1 MKILITGTS
10 KGIGKA
16 TALEFL
22 KNGHSVVGL
31 DVLPSSIEHPLYTHH
46 VVDIFSSPLPEIENI
61 EILINNA
68 GVQNSGHDIDTN
80 LKGTIRITEKYAFQ
94 DSIKSVLF
102 VSSSSATTGSEFP
115 EYASSK
121 GGVIS
126 YMRNSAIRLSHYGA
140 TCNSISPGGVS
151 TELNIPVMENK
162 EKWDEIMSLTP
173 LKKWATPEEI
183 ATWCYF
189 LTVINKSATGE
200 DILIDNG
207 EYRLNSHFVWV

>member
-1 MKILITGTS
+1 
-10 KGIGKA
+10 
-16 TALEFL
+16 
-22 KNGHSVVGL
+22 
-31 DVLPSSIEHPLYTHH
+31 
-46 VVDIFSSPLPEIENI
+46 
-61 EILINNA
+61 
-68 GVQNSGHDIDTN
+68 
-80 LKGTIRITEKYAFQ
+80 
-94 DSIKSVLF
+94 
-102 VSSSSATTGSEFP
+102 
-115 EYASSK
+115 
-121 GGVIS
+121 
-126 YMRNSAIRLSHYGA
+126 MRNSAIRLSYYGA